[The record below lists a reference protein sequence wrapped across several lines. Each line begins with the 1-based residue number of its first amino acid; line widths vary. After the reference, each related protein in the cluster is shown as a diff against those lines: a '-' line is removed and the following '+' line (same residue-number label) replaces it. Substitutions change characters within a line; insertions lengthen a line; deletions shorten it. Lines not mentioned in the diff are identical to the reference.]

1 MWVKNGTSRRFTTEI
16 APLWPC
22 PARQEPRHTS
32 TLPPTAAPAV
42 AAAGSS
48 GSGSSGSSGSRSGG
62 SGGGGSGRSG
72 GSSGSGSIDGMVAP
86 GRSSD
91 QARLSVSYA
100 VAPATAPKRIPR
112 HGPQGKPQQP
122 PSPSP
127 LRHHFP
133 RLSFAGAI
141 HLRYLCNSK
150 SLSQWTKSNS
160 SARNSGPAT
169 SSPR

>member
-1 MWVKNGTSRRFTTEI
+1 MWVKNGTSRWFTTEI

-62 SGGGGSGRSG
+62 SGGSG
-72 GSSGSGSIDGMVAP
+72 GSSGSIDGMVAA
-86 GRSSD
+86 GRGS